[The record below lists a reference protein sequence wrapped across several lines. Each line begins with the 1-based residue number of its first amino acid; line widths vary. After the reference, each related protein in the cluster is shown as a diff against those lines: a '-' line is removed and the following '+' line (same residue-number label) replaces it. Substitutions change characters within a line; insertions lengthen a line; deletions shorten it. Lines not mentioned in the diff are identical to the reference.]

1 MSMSKKSSIHIS
13 DLKGLISIVK
23 DATVNVTDLVEDM
36 NKRIVHPP
44 FLPSTPIQHLITGI
58 SGIVYGGVRNTTKFI
73 GGGLEK
79 TIGYL
84 NQQFDTGLSF
94 RKKETMLAVLNG
106 VVGDYLIENKNPLAI
121 PMQLRYQGE
130 TIALDAD
137 SISKRYPQIN
147 GKILLMVHGL
157 CMDDLQWNY
166 NEHNHG
172 ELLAQELGMTPI
184 YLQYNGGLHIS
195 ENGKN
200 FNIIL
205 EELLDTWPVAIEEL
219 TIVAHSMGGLV
230 SRSAFHYGKKEK
242 KNWTKHLKKIVFLG
256 TPHNGAPLERIGN
269 YIDHIFEVISY
280 VKPFTRLSKM
290 RSSGITDLRFGNLL
304 EEDWKG
310 LDRFKNPAKGRKH
323 IALPKNVSSYAIAA
337 CIGKEEDTL
346 KAKIIGDGLVQVKS
360 ALGQHKNS
368 NKTLDFK
375 ESNTYITYETSH
387 MELLSNMKVYDRLKT
402 WLLE

>member
-1 MSMSKKSSIHIS
+1 MSKKPTIKIS
-13 DLKGLISIVK
+13 DIHGLIRMTK

-44 FLPSTPIQHLITGI
+44 FLPSTPIQHFITGI
-58 SGIVYGGVRNTTKFI
+58 SGIVYSSVRITTKFI

-79 TIGYL
+79 IVGHL

-94 RKKETMLAVLNG
+94 KKKETIQAVLNG
-106 VVGDYLIENKNPLAI
+106 VVGDYLVQNNNPLAI

-130 TIALDAD
+130 TIALDSD
-137 SISKRYPQIN
+137 SINKTYPKIN
-147 GKILLMVHGL
+147 GKILIMVHGL
-157 CMDDLQWNY
+157 CMNDLQWNQ
-166 NEHNHG
+166 NDHNHG
-172 ELLAQELGMTPI
+172 ELLAQELGVTPI

-195 ENGKN
+195 KNGKN
-200 FNIIL
+200 FNAIL

-337 CIGKEEDTL
+337 CIGKEEDKL
-346 KAKIIGDGLVQVKS
+346 KAKIIGDGLVQLKS

-375 ESNTYITYETSH
+375 ESDTYIMYETSH
-387 MELLSNMKVYDRLKT
+387 MELLNNMKVYDKLKT